1 MRLLLAVSRPAVF
14 NFSTDAADTALLLFA
29 EPFSSSRYSDSKL
42 LTDVAVFNYKNNAS
56 LNFQDFSFAVLIII
70 KYEHFQMVFL
80 VSNLRQYHL
89 QWKNL
94 EHYYS

>member
-14 NFSTDAADTALLLFA
+14 NFSTDAADTALLFA

-42 LTDVAVFNYKNNAS
+42 LTDVAVFNCKNNAS
-56 LNFQDFSFAVLIII
+56 LNSQNFSFAVLITI
-70 KYEHFQMVFL
+70 KYERFQMVFL

-89 QWKNL
+89 Q
-94 EHYYS
+94 